1 MSSNLQEQFGVANS
15 AAHWDVEGFRLWQ
28 STEPG
33 IILYVARDVR
43 LARDGA
49 GRYNAT
55 LTQTQRWHGG
65 AYDVTGGSAALCVF
79 ADLPLDSDAARRR
92 EDQWIRVVMNMG
104 YKGSTRPRFLP
115 LPVREVR
122 LTVAMDASQGRV
134 AEDSASKAESRSAVI
149 TLTSTGAREWIRAIT
164 DKAAISG
171 GMRIAYTY
179 PQMMPQVTATATM
192 HGSRAYALLAAALP
206 KAADGT
212 LYGSAEDFRALWL
225 SLVRNGA
232 VEISVTDSPKTDSR
246 TDLIDRL
253 SDEAREQ
260 FFDVLFTPFTG
271 SSYALRWRGLD
282 DVSDF
287 GMTIAVE
294 GWTWLSASLNGELSA
309 LLEALDDSY
318 IHATYDAVSVPVL
331 MVVEPSPTVTTI
343 AGSLDFGDVRAPE
356 APLFDTTGGTQQF
369 LVSTTRPEAV
379 TVTYRLK
386 VNFKPANWPIVEAA
400 GTAPLTADGFK
411 VVVRPE
417 SWIRRHTVY
426 MYVRNGSRIVP
437 AAEVNPA
444 DYLTLTATYQAPYL
458 ASQIRTAARI
468 TQQGPIEFSY
478 PVPPGAQPGNATLSA
493 MGMIGGQLV
502 RADLLDVHEADD
514 ALYLLVDGSKIN
526 LVGRNAV
533 VSESDAL
540 VERLL
545 QSNARP
551 VVSNGPAPAAEDTR
565 DLDVDVNVDVFLI
578 SQPTDVSC
586 WAASL
591 AMVVSARDSASTM
604 PTTVA
609 ARAGMDVDTG
619 YGWSDIRKAV
629 SAWDLIEEGPRSAM
643 PDEWGRLLKQWGP
656 IWVVEVGAPYHAI
669 VLAGL
674 RGDGTPEGTDV
685 TTYNPWPPGVGAI
698 EQKTFLEFDREFGLG
713 VGAGAAMVR
722 GGRPNSD
729 RPISGISA

>member
-1 MSSNLQEQFGVANS
+1 MASNLEEQFGVANS

-33 IILYVARDVR
+33 VILYVPREVR
-43 LARDGA
+43 LAKDA
-49 GRYNAT
+49 EGRYNAT
-55 LTQTQRWHGG
+55 LTQTQRWRVG

-79 ADLPLDSDAARRR
+79 ADLPPDSDAARRL
-92 EDQWIRVVMNMG
+92 EDQWTRVVMNMG
-104 YKGSTRPRFLP
+104 YKGPMRPRFLP

-122 LTVAMDASQGRV
+122 LTVSMDASQGRV
-134 AEDSASKAESRSAVI
+134 AEDVAGKAESRSAVI
-149 TLTSTGAREWIRAIT
+149 NLTSTGTREWVRAIR

-171 GMRIAYTY
+171 GIRIAYTY

-192 HGSRAYALLAAALP
+192 HGSRTYALLAAALQR
-206 KAADGT
+206 AADGT
-212 LYGSAEDFRALWL
+212 LYGSADDIHALWP

-246 TDLIDRL
+246 ADLIDRL
-253 SDEAREQ
+253 SEEAREQ
-260 FFDVLFTPFTG
+260 FFEVLFHPYTG

-309 LLEALDDSY
+309 LLKALDDSY

-331 MVVEPSPTVTTI
+331 MVVEPSPTATTI
-343 AGSLDFGDVRAPE
+343 AGSLDFGDVRPPE
-356 APLFDTTGGTQQF
+356 APLFSNTGGTQQF
-369 LVSTTRPEAV
+369 LVSTMHPEAV

-400 GTAPLTADGFK
+400 GTAPLNADGFK

-417 SWIRRHTVY
+417 LWIRRHTVY

-437 AAEVNPA
+437 AAEANPA

-458 ASQIRTAARI
+458 PSQIRTAARI

-493 MGMIGGQLV
+493 MGVIGGQLV
-502 RADLLDVHEADD
+502 RAASLDVHESDD
-514 ALYLLVDGSKIN
+514 AIYLLVDGSKIN

-540 VERLL
+540 VERLR

-565 DLDVDVNVDVFLI
+565 DVDVDVDVFLI
-578 SQPTDVSC
+578 PQPTDVSC

-604 PTTVA
+604 PATVA

-619 YGWSDIRKAV
+619 YGWPDIRKAV
-629 SAWDLIEEGPRSAM
+629 SAWNLIEEGPRSAM

-669 VLAGL
+669 VVAGL
-674 RGDGTPEGTDV
+674 HGDGTPEGTDV
-685 TTYNPWPPGVGAI
+685 TIYNPWPPGVGAT

-713 VGAGAAMVR
+713 AGARAAMVHGNR
-722 GGRPNSD
+722 
-729 RPISGISA
+729 